1 MRVLRRS
8 HPWPKKTLR
17 ALAISLLLL
26 STALVAW
33 SLWPLKMQR
42 QTLQFSDKNLA
53 QVGFTPAQ
61 QAALGEY
68 HLAQISLDWP
78 ETLRIG
84 ETGRITLSVEPQ
96 PGAGSISSS
105 QGLAL
110 RHPEASEPWRGF
122 GEGLAID
129 ARLDLVGLQLYPANE
144 ARTALP
150 PGKLL
155 RLFWQVRAARG
166 GDYPGNAWLYIV
178 FPQTDSA
185 QNVSGLS
192 LPLSAQNLAIKVISL
207 AGLDVSQARFLGAA
221 GIATGLL
228 LMLIVVIKS

>member
-1 MRVLRRS
+1 VRVLRRS

-33 SLWPLKMQR
+33 SVWPLKLQR

-53 QVGFTPAQ
+53 QIGFTPAQ
-61 QAALGEY
+61 QAALDEY
-68 HLAQISLDWP
+68 HLAQISLEWP
-78 ETLRIG
+78 EKLRIG
-84 ETGRITLSVEPQ
+84 ETGRITLAVEPQ
-96 PGAGSISSS
+96 PGSGPISSS
-105 QGLAL
+105 Q
-110 RHPEASEPWRGF
+110 
-122 GEGLAID
+122 GLAID

-155 RLFWQVRAARG
+155 RLFWQVRAARD

-178 FPQTDSA
+178 FPPTDNT
-185 QNVSGLS
+185 QNASRLS
-192 LPLSAQNLAIKVISL
+192 LPLSAQNLAIKVVSL

-221 GIATGLL
+221 GITAGML